1 MNQSNANQYLPLI
14 QALAEGKTIQY
25 NRRSVEDAWVD
36 LNNVSFVYAPTRYRI
51 KPERIKKKMWYHPDS
66 SKATGLYPVADNY
79 ITHENWVKSG
89 WKIVEVEFDAP

>member
-1 MNQSNANQYLPLI
+1 MNKDNARDYLPLV

-25 NRRSVEDAWVD
+25 YS
-36 LNNVSFVYAPTRYRI
+36 PTTAKWYDFPDVAFDRPVTSYRI

-66 SKATGLYPVADNY
+66 NKATGLYPVADNY